1 VLLTNRTEPVACGK
15 GQALHSGYRDGV
27 RERGQQQYQVRFGW
41 GVAGAR
47 RVAVGAHL
55 IVWVDVLPADGGA
68 DHGAD
73 HRAVG
78 RQLPGGGEVVL
89 GHLANPAAIA
99 ERVTRLQAERGDR
112 CVVAV
117 IAAGTHHG
125 PSGGDAA
132 EAAGESEDVPDAPDP
147 SVEDLLAAGAV
158 IDALS
163 TVGIDHSSPEAA
175 AACAAYTGLR
185 RAVKHLVTASET
197 AREIGQERVLAA
209 LAVGPGLVTIRAGE
223 HSAGA

>member
-1 VLLTNRTEPVACGK
+1 M
-15 GQALHSGYRDGV
+15 

-55 IVWVDVLPADGGA
+55 VVWVDVLPSGPGDGRT
-68 DHGAD
+68 AD

-78 RQLPGGGEVVL
+78 RQLPAGAEVVA
-89 GHLANPAAIA
+89 GHLANAAAIA
-99 ERVTRLQAERGDR
+99 ERVTSLQADRGDR

-117 IAAGTHHG
+117 IAAGTHHA

-132 EAAGESEDVPDAPDP
+132 EAAGESADVPDAPDFA
-147 SVEDLLAAGAV
+147 VEDLLGAGAV
-158 IDALS
+158 VDALS
-163 TVGIDHSSPEAA
+163 AVGIDHSSPEAA

-185 RAVKHLVTASET
+185 RAVKHLVTASEA
-197 AREIGQERVLAA
+197 ARELGPERVHAA
-209 LAVGPGLVTIRAGE
+209 LAAGPELVTIRAGE
-223 HSAGA
+223 HSARA